1 MIGAGGI
8 TNESMADVLAKFSDM
23 AEAAALK
30 ADGVAVE
37 QRGMLP
43 FIEADLGSPLWGKQ
57 REIVDSVQNHPRTA
71 VRSCHAAGKSHTGA
85 RLALAYVEQNPHS
98 IVVTTAPTSRQVRNV
113 LWRSMRAVY
122 APNKDKMRG
131 RMLTERYEIS
141 ADWYALGFKG
151 SDNNSDAVQGFHAEN
166 MLVIVDEAAG
176 VAESVMEGLE
186 AILTGTGARLLLI
199 GNPTSMSGSF
209 RRAFHEDRE
218 LYNTITI
225 SAYDTPNFTKFG
237 ITREDMVND
246 TWRDK
251 VTGSYPY
258 PALIDPGW
266 VERQYLRHG
275 PDSAFCVSRI
285 DAEFP
290 SDDDSVLFSLSD
302 IEAAMASE
310 EAPDPR
316 HDKYV
321 GIDVARQGSDET
333 AICLRQGPAETYFDS
348 WQGFDLMESIGKVR
362 SILQDHGYEDA
373 EIRIDAT
380 GMGEGFADRMQELGY
395 NVVPVRVGS
404 ASSDKAAWRN
414 FRHEAW
420 WQLKELYRER
430 LIWPAP
436 GHEFDPAM
444 IAQLTD
450 IRMRYE
456 SNYTKPVIEDK
467 DMTKKRTG
475 RSPDRAEAQLLAYC
489 TLPKAPRKRKRRK
502 PTKAITVYGKT
513 RGWHRYV

>member
-1 MIGAGGI
+1 MDKSIQ
-8 TNESMADVLAKFSDM
+8 DVLSSFRGM
-23 AEAAALK
+23 AEHAALK
-30 ADGVAVE
+30 AEGIIVE
-37 QRGMLP
+37 KTDMLS
-43 FIEADLGSPLWGKQ
+43 FIQDELGSDLWGKQ
-57 REIVDSVQNHPRTA
+57 EEIVRSVEANPRTA

-85 RLALAYVEQNPHS
+85 RLALAFVERNPHS

-113 LWRSMRAVY
+113 LWRNMRAVHG
-122 APNKDKMRG
+122 PNKDKMKG

-141 ADWYALGFKG
+141 ADWYAIGFKG
-151 SDNNSDAVQGFHAEN
+151 SDSNSDAVQGFHAEN
-166 MLVIVDEAAG
+166 MLVVVDEAAG

-199 GNPTSMSGSF
+199 GNPTSMSGTF
-209 RRAFHEDRE
+209 RRAFHEDRN

-225 SAYDTPNFTKFG
+225 SAYDTPNFTQFG
-237 ITREDMVND
+237 VTKEDMLNN
-246 TWRDK
+246 TWRNK
-251 VTGSYPY
+251 VTGEFPY
-258 PALIDPGW
+258 PALIDPAW
-266 VERQYLRHG
+266 VELQMNRHG
-275 PDSAFCVSRI
+275 PESAFCASRI

-310 EAPDPR
+310 EAPDPL

-321 GIDVARQGSDET
+321 GIDVARSGSDET
-333 AICLRQGPAETYFDS
+333 AICLRQGPAETYFES
-348 WQGFDLMESIGKVR
+348 WQGFDLMESVGRVR
-362 SILQDHGYEDA
+362 GILQERGYENA
-373 EIRIDAT
+373 EIRVDAI
-380 GMGEGFADRMQELGY
+380 GLGAGLVDRLKELGY
-395 NVVPVRVGS
+395 NTVEVNVS
-404 ASSDKAAWRN
+404 AASSDKASWRN

-436 GHEFDPAM
+436 GHEFDPVL

-467 DMTKKRTG
+467 DTTKKRTG

-489 TLPKAPRKRKRRK
+489 TLPKAPRKKKRRK
-502 PTKAITVYGKT
+502 PTKAVTVYGKT
-513 RGWHRYV
+513 RGWHRYL